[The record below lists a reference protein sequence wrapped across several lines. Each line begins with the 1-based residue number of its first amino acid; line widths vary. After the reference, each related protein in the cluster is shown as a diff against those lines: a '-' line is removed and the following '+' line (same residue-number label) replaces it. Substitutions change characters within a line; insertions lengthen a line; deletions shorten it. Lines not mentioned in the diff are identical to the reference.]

1 MATARSGF
9 SISGKTGRGAHSPR
23 GAAAQREEL
32 ESMARVP
39 SLFSPGSIFGAGG
52 PDPFLT
58 LHREMNRLFDDVLRG
73 APASAGGQ
81 GGGQGG
87 VLLAPQMDVSETD
100 RDVRIQAELP
110 GVSENDIE
118 VALDDDVLTIR
129 AEKKQERK
137 EEREGVH
144 FSERSFGTF
153 QRSLRLPFQVDPD
166 QVQASFENGVL
177 RVTVPKTQP
186 QERSR
191 RIQVQGSR
199 GQASLQN
206 EAGQPGQESGQQG
219 GSGSSVNPGGP
230 T

>member
-1 MATARSGF
+1 
-9 SISGKTGRGAHSPR
+9 
-23 GAAAQREEL
+23 
-32 ESMARVP
+32 MARVP

-73 APASAGGQ
+73 APAAAGGQ

-177 RVTVPKTQP
+177 RVSVPKTQP

-199 GQASLQN
+199 GQATLQN
-206 EAGQPGQESGQQG
+206 EAGQPGQESAQQG
-219 GSGSSVNPGGP
+219 GSASSENPGGP